1 MDLTASHR
9 DILPRGKP
17 TPQHQVQTPTGV
29 ATTGL
34 GPLHSSTG
42 GLRAEPLGPRGPVC
56 TANPRHSPK
65 APSPSPSGVSDQP
78 RSRSLQQESQ
88 EALPCTSPASPAS
101 REEQEAPTSRLGAAP
116 VRGWRGARAPPWR
129 AGPCKL
135 HPVGPTRQKRRECIS
150 SPAFPDAAGKLLEWL
165 CRVKHKPCGYQP
177 LPDACHCQ

>member
-9 DILPRGKP
+9 DILPRGKLP
-17 TPQHQVQTPTGV
+17 RDSHQHQVQTPTGV

-116 VRGWRGARAPPWR
+116 VRGWRGARPRPGGQVPANFTLWAPPGR
-129 AGPCKL
+129 SKG
-135 HPVGPTRQKRRECIS
+135 S
-150 SPAFPDAAGKLLEWL
+150 AFPLLHSQMLLGSFWSGS
-165 CRVKHKPCGYQP
+165 VG
-177 LPDACHCQ
+177 